1 MISNTYGHLKLHCMG
16 SSHYNI
22 NGCQLGHNTEATR
35 LVHFRITV
43 QRRLE
48 KVIYVDLFKY

>member
-22 NGCQLGHNTEATR
+22 YGCQLGHNTEATR
-35 LVHFRITV
+35 SVHFRITV